1 MIYIYIFYFLFFGFL
16 LTAIIGLLA
25 SWIDRKVTAKV
36 QYRVGPPLLQP
47 LIDIVKLLG
56 KETLIPAGSSKITF
70 LMAPV
75 IGFASVILVSTLLWV
90 NNIYPTKSFLGDLI
104 VVLYLLVIPS
114 ISIIMGGFA
123 SKNPLASLGASR
135 EMKLILSY
143 ELPFILAVLV
153 AVIKSG
159 FTFRLGEIL
168 AFQAQNGAFVT
179 SWSGTLALIV
189 AIICMQA
196 KLALVPFDIP
206 EAETEIVGGPL
217 IDIVKLLG
225 KETLIP
231 AGASKITFLMAPV
244 IGLASVILVS
254 TLLWINNIYPARSFL
269 GDLIVVLYLLVIPSI
284 SIIMGGFASRNPLAS
299 LGASREMKLILSY
312 ELPFILAILV
322 AVIKSGFTFRLGEI
336 LIFQGQNGAFVK
348 SWSGTLALIVAIICM
363 QAKLALVPFDIPE
376 AETEISGGVL
386 IEYSGTGLAI
396 YRLMKNMLMF
406 TVPFFLIIVFM
417 GGLRF
422 DGIHLLYGGLKYIG
436 LVALMTVIRNT
447 NPRVRIDQAVKFFWG
462 PMTIIAIIAIIL
474 ALLGR

>member
-1 MIYIYIFYFLFFGFL
+1 MIYIFYFLFFGFL

-70 LMAPV
+70 LIAPV
-75 IGFASVILVSTLLWV
+75 IGF
-90 NNIYPTKSFLGDLI
+90 
-104 VVLYLLVIPS
+104 
-114 ISIIMGGFA
+114 
-123 SKNPLASLGASR
+123 
-135 EMKLILSY
+135 
-143 ELPFILAVLV
+143 
-153 AVIKSG
+153 
-159 FTFRLGEIL
+159 
-168 AFQAQNGAFVT
+168 
-179 SWSGTLALIV
+179 
-189 AIICMQA
+189 
-196 KLALVPFDIP
+196 
-206 EAETEIVGGPL
+206 
-217 IDIVKLLG
+217 
-225 KETLIP
+225 
-231 AGASKITFLMAPV
+231 
-244 IGLASVILVS
+244 ASVILVS
-254 TLLWINNIYPARSFL
+254 TLLWINNIYPAKSFL

-322 AVIKSGFTFRLGEI
+322 TVIKSGFTFRLGEI
-336 LIFQGQNGAFVK
+336 LTFQAQNGAFVR

-376 AETEISGGVL
+376 AETEIVGGPL
-386 IEYSGTGLAI
+386 IEYSGSGLAI

-406 TVPFFLIIVFM
+406 TVPFFLIIVFI

-422 DGIHLLYGGLKYIG
+422 DGIHLLYGVLKYIG

-462 PMTIIAIIAIIL
+462 PVTIIAIIAVIL

>member
-75 IGFASVILVSTLLWV
+75 IGLASVILVSTLLWV
-90 NNIYPTKSFLGDLI
+90 NNIYP
-104 VVLYLLVIPS
+104 
-114 ISIIMGGFA
+114 
-123 SKNPLASLGASR
+123 
-135 EMKLILSY
+135 
-143 ELPFILAVLV
+143 
-153 AVIKSG
+153 
-159 FTFRLGEIL
+159 
-168 AFQAQNGAFVT
+168 
-179 SWSGTLALIV
+179 
-189 AIICMQA
+189 A
-196 KLALVPFDIP
+196 K
-206 EAETEIVGGPL
+206 
-217 IDIVKLLG
+217 
-225 KETLIP
+225 
-231 AGASKITFLMAPV
+231 
-244 IGLASVILVS
+244 
-254 TLLWINNIYPARSFL
+254 SFL

-284 SIIMGGFASRNPLAS
+284 SIIMGGFASRNPFAS

-322 AVIKSGFTFRLGEI
+322 TVIKSGFTFRLGEI
-336 LIFQGQNGAFVK
+336 LTFQAQNGAFVG

-386 IEYSGTGLAI
+386 IEYSGSGLAI
-396 YRLMKNMLMF
+396 YRLMKNMLLF

-422 DGIHLLYGGLKYIG
+422 DGIHLLYGVLKYIG

-462 PMTIIAIIAIIL
+462 PVTIIAIIAIIL

>member
-1 MIYIYIFYFLFFGFL
+1 MIYIFYFLFFGFL

-75 IGFASVILVSTLLWV
+75 IGLASVILVSTLLWI
-90 NNIYPTKSFLGDLI
+90 NNIYPAKSFLGDLI

-123 SKNPLASLGASR
+123 SRNPFASLGASR

-153 AVIKSG
+153 TVIKSG

-168 AFQAQNGAFVT
+168 TFQAQNGAFVG

-206 EAETEIVGGPL
+206 EAETEIAGGP
-217 IDIVKLLG
+217 
-225 KETLIP
+225 
-231 AGASKITFLMAPV
+231 
-244 IGLASVILVS
+244 
-254 TLLWINNIYPARSFL
+254 
-269 GDLIVVLYLLVIPSI
+269 
-284 SIIMGGFASRNPLAS
+284 
-299 LGASREMKLILSY
+299 
-312 ELPFILAILV
+312 
-322 AVIKSGFTFRLGEI
+322 
-336 LIFQGQNGAFVK
+336 
-348 SWSGTLALIVAIICM
+348 
-363 QAKLALVPFDIPE
+363 
-376 AETEISGGVL
+376 L
-386 IEYSGTGLAI
+386 IEYSGSGLAI

-406 TVPFFLIIVFM
+406 TVPFFLIIVFI

-422 DGIHLLYGGLKYIG
+422 DGIHLLYGVLKYIG

-447 NPRVRIDQAVKFFWG
+447 NPRIRIDQAVKFFWG
-462 PMTIIAIIAIIL
+462 PVTIIAIIAIIL

>member
-75 IGFASVILVSTLLWV
+75 IG
-90 NNIYPTKSFLGDLI
+90 
-104 VVLYLLVIPS
+104 
-114 ISIIMGGFA
+114 
-123 SKNPLASLGASR
+123 
-135 EMKLILSY
+135 
-143 ELPFILAVLV
+143 
-153 AVIKSG
+153 
-159 FTFRLGEIL
+159 
-168 AFQAQNGAFVT
+168 
-179 SWSGTLALIV
+179 
-189 AIICMQA
+189 
-196 KLALVPFDIP
+196 
-206 EAETEIVGGPL
+206 
-217 IDIVKLLG
+217 
-225 KETLIP
+225 
-231 AGASKITFLMAPV
+231 
-244 IGLASVILVS
+244 LASVILVS
-254 TLLWINNIYPARSFL
+254 TLLWINNIYPAKSFL

-312 ELPFILAILV
+312 ELPFILAVLV
-322 AVIKSGFTFRLGEI
+322 TVIKSGFTFRLGEI
-336 LIFQGQNGAFVK
+336 LTFQAQNGAFVG

-386 IEYSGTGLAI
+386 IEYSGSGLAI
-396 YRLMKNMLMF
+396 YRLMKNMLLF

-422 DGIHLLYGGLKYIG
+422 DGIYLLYGVLKYIS

-462 PMTIIAIIAIIL
+462 PVTIIAIIAIIL

>member
-1 MIYIYIFYFLFFGFL
+1 MIYIFYFLFFGFL

-75 IGFASVILVSTLLWV
+75 IG
-90 NNIYPTKSFLGDLI
+90 
-104 VVLYLLVIPS
+104 
-114 ISIIMGGFA
+114 
-123 SKNPLASLGASR
+123 
-135 EMKLILSY
+135 
-143 ELPFILAVLV
+143 
-153 AVIKSG
+153 
-159 FTFRLGEIL
+159 
-168 AFQAQNGAFVT
+168 
-179 SWSGTLALIV
+179 
-189 AIICMQA
+189 
-196 KLALVPFDIP
+196 
-206 EAETEIVGGPL
+206 
-217 IDIVKLLG
+217 
-225 KETLIP
+225 
-231 AGASKITFLMAPV
+231 
-244 IGLASVILVS
+244 LASVILVS
-254 TLLWINNIYPARSFL
+254 TLLWINNIYPAKSFL

-299 LGASREMKLILSY
+299 LGASREMKLVLGY
-312 ELPFILAILV
+312 ELPFILATLV
-322 AVIKSGFTFRLGEI
+322 SVIKSGYTFRLGEI
-336 LIFQGQNGAFVK
+336 LDFQVQNGAVVG
-348 SWSGTLALIVAIICM
+348 SWSGVLALIVAIMCM

-376 AETEISGGVL
+376 AETEIVGGPL
-386 IEYSGTGLAI
+386 IEYSGSGLAI

-406 TVPFFLIIVFM
+406 TVPFFLIIVFI
-417 GGLRF
+417 GGLRL
-422 DGIHLLYGGLKYIG
+422 DGIHLLYSVLKYIG

>member
-1 MIYIYIFYFLFFGFL
+1 MIYIFYFLFFGFL

-75 IGFASVILVSTLLWV
+75 IG
-90 NNIYPTKSFLGDLI
+90 
-104 VVLYLLVIPS
+104 
-114 ISIIMGGFA
+114 
-123 SKNPLASLGASR
+123 
-135 EMKLILSY
+135 
-143 ELPFILAVLV
+143 
-153 AVIKSG
+153 
-159 FTFRLGEIL
+159 
-168 AFQAQNGAFVT
+168 
-179 SWSGTLALIV
+179 
-189 AIICMQA
+189 
-196 KLALVPFDIP
+196 
-206 EAETEIVGGPL
+206 
-217 IDIVKLLG
+217 
-225 KETLIP
+225 
-231 AGASKITFLMAPV
+231 
-244 IGLASVILVS
+244 LASVILVS
-254 TLLWINNIYPARSFL
+254 TLLWINNIYPAKSFL

-299 LGASREMKLILSY
+299 LGASREMKLVLSY

-322 AVIKSGFTFRLGEI
+322 TVIKSGFTFRLGEI
-336 LIFQGQNGAFVK
+336 LTFQAQNGAFVR

-376 AETEISGGVL
+376 AETEIVGGPL
-386 IEYSGTGLAI
+386 IEYSGSGLAI

-406 TVPFFLIIVFM
+406 TVPFFLIIVFI
-417 GGLRF
+417 GGLRL
-422 DGIHLLYGGLKYIG
+422 DGIHLLYGGLQYIG

>member
-1 MIYIYIFYFLFFGFL
+1 MIYIFYFLFFGFL

-56 KETLIPAGSSKITF
+56 KETLIPAGSSKVTF

-75 IGFASVILVSTLLWV
+75 IGLASVILVSTLLWI
-90 NNIYPTKSFLGDLI
+90 NNINPTKSFLGDLI

-135 EMKLILSY
+135 EMKLVLSY
-143 ELPFILAVLV
+143 ELPFILAMLV
-153 AVIKSG
+153 TVIKSG

-168 AFQAQNGAFVT
+168 TFQAQNGAFVG

-206 EAETEIVGGPL
+206 EAETEIAGGP
-217 IDIVKLLG
+217 
-225 KETLIP
+225 
-231 AGASKITFLMAPV
+231 
-244 IGLASVILVS
+244 
-254 TLLWINNIYPARSFL
+254 
-269 GDLIVVLYLLVIPSI
+269 
-284 SIIMGGFASRNPLAS
+284 
-299 LGASREMKLILSY
+299 
-312 ELPFILAILV
+312 
-322 AVIKSGFTFRLGEI
+322 
-336 LIFQGQNGAFVK
+336 
-348 SWSGTLALIVAIICM
+348 
-363 QAKLALVPFDIPE
+363 
-376 AETEISGGVL
+376 L
-386 IEYSGTGLAI
+386 IEYSGSGLAI

-406 TVPFFLIIVFM
+406 TVPFFLIIVFI
-417 GGLRF
+417 GGLRL
-422 DGIHLLYGGLKYIG
+422 DGIHLLYGVLKYIG

>member
-1 MIYIYIFYFLFFGFL
+1 MIYIFYFLFFGFL

-75 IGFASVILVSTLLWV
+75 IGFASVILVSTLLW
-90 NNIYPTKSFLGDLI
+90 
-104 VVLYLLVIPS
+104 
-114 ISIIMGGFA
+114 
-123 SKNPLASLGASR
+123 
-135 EMKLILSY
+135 
-143 ELPFILAVLV
+143 
-153 AVIKSG
+153 
-159 FTFRLGEIL
+159 
-168 AFQAQNGAFVT
+168 
-179 SWSGTLALIV
+179 
-189 AIICMQA
+189 
-196 KLALVPFDIP
+196 
-206 EAETEIVGGPL
+206 
-217 IDIVKLLG
+217 
-225 KETLIP
+225 
-231 AGASKITFLMAPV
+231 
-244 IGLASVILVS
+244 
-254 TLLWINNIYPARSFL
+254 INNIYPAKSFL

-336 LIFQGQNGAFVK
+336 LTFQAQNGAFVR

-376 AETEISGGVL
+376 AETEIAGGPL
-386 IEYSGTGLAI
+386 IEYSGSGLAI

-406 TVPFFLIIVFM
+406 TVPFFLIIVFI

-462 PMTIIAIIAIIL
+462 PVTIIAIIAVIL

>member
-1 MIYIYIFYFLFFGFL
+1 MIYIFYLLFFGFL

-75 IGFASVILVSTLLWV
+75 VGLASVILVSTLLWI
-90 NNIYPTKSFLGDLI
+90 NNIYPAKSFLGDLI

-114 ISIIMGGFA
+114 ISIIIGGFA
-123 SKNPLASLGASR
+123 SRNPLASLGASR
-135 EMKLILSY
+135 EMKLVLGY
-143 ELPFILAVLV
+143 ELPFILAILV
-153 AVIKSG
+153 TVIKSG

-168 AFQAQNGAFVT
+168 TFQAQNGAFVR

-217 IDIVKLLG
+217 I
-225 KETLIP
+225 
-231 AGASKITFLMAPV
+231 
-244 IGLASVILVS
+244 
-254 TLLWINNIYPARSFL
+254 
-269 GDLIVVLYLLVIPSI
+269 
-284 SIIMGGFASRNPLAS
+284 
-299 LGASREMKLILSY
+299 
-312 ELPFILAILV
+312 
-322 AVIKSGFTFRLGEI
+322 
-336 LIFQGQNGAFVK
+336 
-348 SWSGTLALIVAIICM
+348 
-363 QAKLALVPFDIPE
+363 
-376 AETEISGGVL
+376 
-386 IEYSGTGLAI
+386 EYSGSGLAI

-417 GGLRF
+417 GGLRL
-422 DGIHLLYGGLKYIG
+422 DGIHLLYGVLKYIG

-462 PMTIIAIIAIIL
+462 PVTIIAIIAIIL